1 MVCGPNYRLEERPP
15 RRLRLVLPW
24 GGIGLK
30 SSHCDGVSIYT
41 YILCLAGQGLV
52 TGSELDVF
60 LDAGC
65 RRCVQPLLP
74 LRAPPPPWD
83 LSTGGCPG
91 GPGRPRQT
99 KGNSSGVESPAMAAC
114 HKSNALVTSGID
126 NPCFS
131 TFLPPCRY
139 IDCYD
144 FLRFSFSFFVPFRL
158 APIQLPLF
166 FS

>member
-1 MVCGPNYRLEERPP
+1 MVCSPNYTLEERPP

-41 YILCLAGQGLV
+41 YILCVAGQGLV

-60 LDAGC
+60 FGRWLPQMRPVAPSTSSP
-65 RRCVQPLLP
+65 PL
-74 LRAPPPPWD
+74 WG

-91 GPGRPRQT
+91 GPGRPRQA
-99 KGNSSGVESPAMAAC
+99 KGNSPKVESPAMAAC

-126 NPCFS
+126 DPCFS
-131 TFLPPCRY
+131 TFLPPCRH

-144 FLRFSFSFFVPFRL
+144 FLLFSFLFLSLFALLRSSC
-158 APIQLPLF
+158 LF
-166 FS
+166 FFS